1 MDDLTSKLFQ
11 TVCGEGYVDVKLLLD
26 SGADKDGVNEDGETP
41 LYVAIKHG
49 HNTGVKLLLEA
60 GADINKAN
68 YENWVPLDIAVFEG
82 NSAYVKLLLDAGA
95 DKDRA
100 RNNFGDTPLSTAIS
114 YGYDR
119 IVKLLLDS
127 GANIFRQN
135 HYGMTPLHIAAE
147 LYPRRI
153 ICVKLLLE
161 AGADINKA
169 NNFGKTP
176 LHAAARTNNNTCVE
190 LLIERGADINKTN
203 NDGWTPLMIAVQYGC
218 VECGKLLLDATY
230 NDIADKVLVAVSQQD
245 IIFDTTFIIFKKT
258 LENTIRINGFDID
271 DPDTHKKL
279 YNVFQAKSSKYT
291 KK

>member
-1 MDDLTSKLFQ
+1 MDNLNSKLFQ
-11 TVCGEGYVDVKLLLD
+11 TVSGEGYVDVKLLLD
-26 SGADKDGVNEDGETP
+26 SGVDKDGVNEDGETP

-49 HNTGVKLLLEA
+49 HSTGVKLLLES

-68 YENWVPLDIAVFEG
+68 YDGWVPLDIAVYEG

-100 RNNFGDTPLSTAIS
+100 RNNYGDTPLNTAIS

-127 GANIFRQN
+127 GANISQQN
-135 HYGMTPLHIAAE
+135 LYGMTPLHIAAP

-169 NNFGKTP
+169 AKYGETP
-176 LHAAARTNNNTCVE
+176 LLAAARTNNNTCAE

-203 NDGWTPLMIAVQYGC
+203 NDGWTPLMVAAEYGC
-218 VECGKLLLDATY
+218 IECAKLLLEATY
-230 NDIADKVLVAVSQQD
+230 NDIANKILVAMSQQD
-245 IIFDTTFIIFKKT
+245 IIFDTAFIIFKKT
-258 LENTIRINGFDID
+258 VENTITIDGFNID

-279 YNVFQAKSSKYT
+279 YNIFQAKFSEYI